1 MIERQRSARQERRS
15 AELRSKGLTESKPCA
30 ILTVVKKEAKKE
42 RCKTMAVTVREL
54 IAELEKIENKELD
67 VVIDGQ
73 LGVLT
78 DVEAIEGAHRYYGK
92 SEAVGYVHRT
102 RECVVLVGWE

>member
-1 MIERQRSARQERRS
+1 
-15 AELRSKGLTESKPCA
+15 
-30 ILTVVKKEAKKE
+30 
-42 RCKTMAVTVREL
+42 MAVTVREL

-67 VVIDGQ
+67 VVMDGQ

>member
-1 MIERQRSARQERRS
+1 M
-15 AELRSKGLTESKPCA
+15 
-30 ILTVVKKEAKKE
+30 
-42 RCKTMAVTVREL
+42 TVRDL
-54 IAELEKIENKELD
+54 IKELEAVENKELD

-78 DVEAIEGAHRYYGK
+78 DVEAIEGVHRYYGK
-92 SEAVGYVHRT
+92 SEAAGYVHCT

>member
-1 MIERQRSARQERRS
+1 MTDVQRSAKLERRS
-15 AELRSKGLTESKPCA
+15 TELRSKGLTESKPCA
-30 ILTVVKKEAKKE
+30 ILTVAKKEAKKE

-102 RECVVLVGWE
+102 RECVVLIGWE

>member
-1 MIERQRSARQERRS
+1 
-15 AELRSKGLTESKPCA
+15 
-30 ILTVVKKEAKKE
+30 
-42 RCKTMAVTVREL
+42 MAVTVREL

-67 VVIDGQ
+67 VVMDGQ

-92 SEAVGYVHRT
+92 SETVGYVHRT